1 MILGIGASPGIAMG
15 KVLLLENQE
24 LIIEKNISN
33 DVEWEKN
40 RFLNALELSKTE
52 LSQIKDKA
60 LSRTWG
66 REGFY
71 FRSSFNGIRRS

>member
-1 MILGIGASPGIAMG
+1 MGIGASPGIAMG

-24 LIIEKNISN
+24 LVVEKNITN

-52 LSQIKDKA
+52 
-60 LSRTWG
+60 
-66 REGFY
+66 F
-71 FRSSFNGIRRS
+71 